1 LSLALSARPPR
12 LIQSRD
18 DDDPEVTGRPPGD
31 DDEPRGLDGDTSGYV
46 PTGGQGGDE
55 GTTGASAGVTEEP
68 TLDTDDPFPSSGYND
83 C

>member
-1 LSLALSARPPR
+1 MSLALSARPPR

-46 PTGGQGGDE
+46 PTGSPGDDE
-55 GTTGASAGVTEEP
+55 GTTGESAGVTEEP